1 MWAEIVIENREAL
14 TGLLHE
20 TIADLREILA
30 SLENADQEQARHWLA
45 TAKQRRDLLNSPQ

>member
-14 TGLLHE
+14 IGPLRE

-30 SLENADQEQARHWLA
+30 SLEDSQQEQARDWLT
-45 TAKQRRDLLNSPQ
+45 TAKQRRDPLNPTR